1 MNIRLP
7 DVQNCSI
14 IFCQYFRHRSR
25 QPRTIFTGNRIR
37 MSSVFDSCIKSSFNP
52 AKIGKKAGFYA
63 KEHKKIHLKSKKSA
77 CLFGS

>member
-1 MNIRLP
+1 MSKIVASYFANISVTEAVSP
-7 DVQNCSI
+7 G
-14 IFCQYFRHRSR
+14 RSS
-25 QPRTIFTGNRIR
+25 PVIRIR